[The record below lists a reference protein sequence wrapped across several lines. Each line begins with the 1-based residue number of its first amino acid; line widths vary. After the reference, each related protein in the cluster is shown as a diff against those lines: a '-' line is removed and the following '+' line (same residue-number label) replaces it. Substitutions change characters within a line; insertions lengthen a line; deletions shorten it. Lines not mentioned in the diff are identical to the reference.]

1 VLTSQLYSLARPHEG
16 MCLTGT
22 AEIPIGGYFMG
33 RVYEEAQL
41 PVKVVAFGRCFR
53 AEAGAYGGV

>member
-1 VLTSQLYSLARPHEG
+1 

-33 RVYEEAQL
+33 RVYEEKEL

-53 AEAGAYGGV
+53 AEAGAYGGVWVGYAQCGWGWRG